1 MQILTPTK
9 SNQKGLTLIEV
20 MIVVAILA
28 MAMSLF
34 VGRFNNNNRELRSM
48 VYGFKNLSRQ
58 IQYTA
63 KLKNSTYRLVV
74 DMGDERA
81 REEDRVYQY
90 WLEVSTKKG
99 LITSDRQ
106 EDNEPPSVFEEDEPP
121 PKDFVIDKKLVKE
134 KRELPTGVKFS
145 GVYIKG
151 FEDTVRVGKVY
162 IYFTPQ
168 GLVDEAVVYIDAGE
182 KRQWTLATHPL
193 TGRIDIFSGELS
205 PKELS
210 QQ

>member
-81 REEDRVYQY
+81 REEDRIG
-90 WLEVSTKKG
+90 LRFPLKKA
-99 LITSDRQ
+99 L
-106 EDNEPPSVFEEDEPP
+106 
-121 PKDFVIDKKLVKE
+121 
-134 KRELPTGVKFS
+134 
-145 GVYIKG
+145 
-151 FEDTVRVGKVY
+151 
-162 IYFTPQ
+162 
-168 GLVDEAVVYIDAGE
+168 
-182 KRQWTLATHPL
+182 
-193 TGRIDIFSGELS
+193 
-205 PKELS
+205 
-210 QQ
+210 